1 MSFHRTQCFWRC
13 KGRRSTVRL
22 PVDQTTA
29 DVPLISFGD
38 GNVDTPVVQLM
49 EVLTVQR
56 MQKSVD
62 KPQTQLFVMPIEV
75 QLQVPIVQ
83 SSETSES
90 PAKAVKQAVLGQ
102 RASSCSIAH

>member
-13 KGRRSTVRL
+13 KGRRPTVRL

-38 GNVDTPVVQLM
+38 GNVDIPVVQQM
-49 EVLTVQR
+49 PELTVQR
-56 MQKSVD
+56 MQKSAD
-62 KPQTQLFVMPIEV
+62 KPQSQLFNMPIEV

-83 SSETSES
+83 SSDTSES
-90 PAKAVKQAVLGQ
+90 PAKAVKQAVLG
-102 RASSCSIAH
+102 